1 MVIYIIDRELSGHKE
16 PCVSCGVVGQPGTP
30 DPWAYDEDGSLLGW
44 ICEDCFKGG
53 PDYMKE
59 RLREQA
65 RDLHQI
71 ACNKDRIATD
81 GIRHAR
87 SGTSPAIP

>member
-1 MVIYIIDRELSGHKE
+1 MVIYVIARELSGLKE
-16 PCVSCGVVGQPGTP
+16 PCVACGVVGQPDNP

-53 PDYMKE
+53 PGYMKD

-65 RDLHQI
+65 RDLHGI
-71 ACNKDRIATD
+71 ACNKDRLASNDIQ
-81 GIRHAR
+81 HAR
-87 SGTSPAIP
+87 PGTSPAIP